1 MENGCKRAKLP
12 TGHTATDPAATLPG
26 RFVHTKGTIG
36 DTSGEEAVGTSPDK
50 ARCGS
55 AEPMNGGEEDAGKRR
70 DAETMNSDSMFV
82 LYRILFKPPVEPG
95 EAFVPGSRHSGV
107 SAQRQGQEYRE
118 GEPLRDLHKH
128 LGEGAEEGNTV
139 EVRIP
144 ADLITSTNRQVR
156 ARQLWGTDV
165 YTDDS
170 DLVAV
175 LMHTGF
181 YLPTTSPPTAIVE
194 LRATLKPLS
203 PKEGY
208 ASTPRNSIRSRA
220 WGAAPKT
227 GCSYRVERCLAITPN
242 GAKVELDASLA
253 RAPAPVPTFIQSADT
268 RIVKTRSAAS
278 SQEQRRMRLVQEVT
292 VKYNLC
298 NEPWMK
304 YSMNVVADRGLKVT
318 EWTSARLRKEILF
331 VETHM
336 ERFELS
342 CDSCPQRSEAAAASS
357 TPEDTYRWARCKTPH
372 TLAQLQGMS
381 LPLPLEEV
389 EVIASGIV
397 WEDIRWSAS
406 GVIVLQK
413 AYPIVRVQFLKRT
426 KNFKS

>member
-12 TGHTATDPAATLPG
+12 TGHTATEPAATLPG
-26 RFVHTKGTIG
+26 RFVHTKGAIG
-36 DTSGEEAVGTSPDK
+36 DNSGEEAVGTSPDK
-50 ARCGS
+50 AGCGS
-55 AEPMNGGEEDAGKRR
+55 AEPMNVGEEDGGKRR
-70 DAETMNSDSMFV
+70 DAEALD
-82 LYRILFKPPVEPG
+82 PVQAAGGARRSLRP
-95 EAFVPGSRHSGV
+95 RLT
-107 SAQRQGQEYRE
+107 AQRGERSKARTRERSVFQYRE

-128 LGEGAEEGNTV
+128 LGEGAEEGNPV

-144 ADLITSTNRQVR
+144 ADSITSTNRQVR

-268 RIVKTRSAAS
+268 RVVKTRSAAS

-342 CDSCPQRSEAAAASS
+342 CDSCPQRSETAAASS